1 MCIMLHP
8 LSLMHHP
15 SCLKLAIALQYG
27 MGVKGGRM
35 RDGRWD
41 VVPPLSLLSWTSRHA
56 QSSSDWTVYLSG
68 TLRIVRVP
76 FIQIEEKA
84 K

>member
-1 MCIMLHP
+1 MYIILHP

-56 QSSSDWTVYLSG
+56 QSSSDLDRLFVWG
-68 TLRIVRVP
+68 TEDSQGSHLFR
-76 FIQIEEKA
+76 
-84 K
+84 